1 MLLKVFNLHE
11 SMHADSGICLWTL
24 LAFIIFLIIIAL
36 AVIHFAFNKKRDNE
50 AKREIEEMRKAKGE
64 VS

>member
-11 SMHADSGICLWTL
+11 AMHADSGICLWTL
-24 LAFIIFLIIIAL
+24 LAFIIFLIIVAL
-36 AVIHFAFNKKRDNE
+36 AIIHFAFNKKRDNE
-50 AKREIEEMRKAKGE
+50 ARREIEEMRKAKGD

>member
-11 SMHADSGICLWTL
+11 AMHADSGICLWTL
-24 LAFIIFLIIIAL
+24 LAFIIFLIIVAL
-36 AVIHFAFNKKRDNE
+36 AIIHFAFNKKRDNE

>member
-11 SMHADSGICLWTL
+11 AMHANSGICLWTL

-36 AVIHFAFNKKRDNE
+36 AIIHFAFNKKRENE
-50 AKREIEEMRKAKGE
+50 ANREMEEIRKARGD